1 MTTRAHVLINTDVG
15 KAAEVA
21 DGVRK
26 LPGVSAADVVSGPY
40 DIVLTIE
47 ASDPNEIGKVVLNR
61 IHGLPGLKATTT
73 LIALS

>member
-1 MTTRAHVLINTDVG
+1 MTTRAHVLINTEVG

-21 DGVRK
+21 EGVRK
-26 LPGVSAADVVSGPY
+26 LPGVRVADVVTGPY

-47 ASDPNEIGKVVLNR
+47 GSDPNDIGKVVLTK

-73 LIALS
+73 LIALG